1 MFERVIRLRPY
12 EYVHILDN
20 NTCEVHLVEGPQCF
34 TLLDH
39 HVKLHSTVQRHIVI
53 PTNHYCECVQSD
65 GHRTVRLSGPPFPL
79 RPGETASEVR
89 PLRVLTAREAIV
101 LHVLA
106 DYIYRDANTGEERR
120 RIAGERWLMQGP
132 GVYIPRVEEE
142 VLQSVEPVIIPIDGA
157 LLMQAT
163 CDFTEVDGTRRSL
176 GEVWLVRK
184 PRMYFPNPN
193 TKVLN
198 FLIGKVLSPKLALH
212 VRALNS
218 FYDVHYKKERV
229 AGERWLVTHDVT
241 PMFLPSEHEEIVEPV
256 KLTILRWGQYCV
268 VSNIVRD
275 GICHYGEREL
285 RKGPC
290 SFLLQP
296 DESLLDGEIKD
307 AYLLGAHEALLVEA
321 LTTFTDEEKE
331 ERIISSRWL
340 VHGPCSYIPPLEVR
354 VLERRK
360 RMLLSGDKG
369 VYVRNIR
376 TGRITAMHGQALMLS
391 EDEVLWEKPIDPLV
405 CRLLA
410 SQQLSVYDINA
421 SSLAAGEET
430 QTTHHVISCKV
441 PHNALIQLYD
451 SSKNTSRVE
460 AGPAAVFLEPNDEFT
475 PISLSGG
482 RPKVPNCIHSLCLF
496 LGPDFMADIIEVE
509 TLDHAR
515 LALNLAYNW
524 EFDTSDRER
533 IKRIAF
539 AVPDFVGR
547 ACMTLANRIRVAIAG
562 ETFDN
567 FHRNSSSLIR
577 QAIFKNVS
585 GATELRGDSL
595 YFPVNGLVI
604 TNVDV
609 HSVEPVELNTR
620 NALKKSVQLAVEIIT
635 KSQENEA
642 SHQAMLLEQEA
653 KGALELQLMKDKA
666 SAEAERITLLEVSAA
681 NNIIELSGASKAQA
695 LAESESRL
703 VELQG
708 EVDVTGTRCEAQEVM
723 ANAELEIQ
731 RERMELD
738 LAHRRAMN
746 EIAVKKVQTLAD
758 IEATKFE
765 NIMNALGRATIEA
778 MARAGPELKSKLL
791 QALGLK
797 GFLLTDGT
805 APINLLGMADRVV
818 QERPATKP

>member
-1 MFERVIRLRPY
+1 MVDRVIRLRPY

-39 HVKLHSTVQRHIVI
+39 HVNLHSTPQPHIVI
-53 PTNHYCECVQSD
+53 PPNHYCECLRSD

-79 RPGETASEVR
+79 QPGETASEVR
-89 PLRVLTAREAIV
+89 PLRLLTSREAIA
-101 LHVLA
+101 LHALA
-106 DYIYRDANTGEERR
+106 DYTYTEANTGVRR
-120 RIAGERWLMQGP
+120 QRRAGERWLMQGP

-142 VLQSVEPVIIPIDGA
+142 VQESVEPIIIPQDGA

-163 CDFTEVDGTRRSL
+163 LDFVEADGTARSL
-176 GEVWLVRK
+176 GEVWRVQK
-184 PRMYFPNPN
+184 VGMYFPNPN
-193 TKVLN
+193 TKVLSI
-198 FLIGKVLSPKLALH
+198 LRGKVLSPTLALH

-218 FYDVHYKKERV
+218 FYDTHYNKERM
-229 AGERWLVTHDVT
+229 AGEKWLVTHDVV
-241 PMFLPSEHEEIVEPV
+241 PVFLPNEHEEIVEPV

-268 VSNIVRD
+268 VLNVVRD

-296 DESLLDGEIKD
+296 DENLSDNEIKE
-307 AYLLGAHEALLVEA
+307 AYLLADHEALLVEA
-321 LTTFTDEEKE
+321 LTTFTDEENQQ
-331 ERIISSRWL
+331 RIISSRWL
-340 VHGPCSYIPPLEVR
+340 VRGPCSYIPPLEVR
-354 VLERRK
+354 VVERRE
-360 RMLLSGDKG
+360 RMLLGGNNG

-405 CRLLA
+405 RRLLA
-410 SQQLSVYDINA
+410 SQQLSVYDTKA
-421 SSLAAGEET
+421 SELAAAEGLY
-430 QTTHHVISCKV
+430 TTHHVISCKV
-441 PHNALIQLYD
+441 PHNALVQLYD

-482 RPKVPNCIHSLCLF
+482 LPKVANSINSLCLF

-515 LALNLAYNW
+515 LELNLAYNW
-524 EFDTSDRER
+524 EFDTTDRNR
-533 IKRIAF
+533 IKSIAF

-547 ACMTLANRIRVAIAG
+547 VCMTLANRIRAAIAG

-577 QAIFKNVS
+577 QAIFRNVS
-585 GATELRGDSL
+585 GVTELRGDSL
-595 YFPVNGLVI
+595 YFPVNGLII

-609 HSVEPVELNTR
+609 RSVEPVELNTR

-666 SAEAERITLLEVSAA
+666 SAEAERVTLLHVTAA
-681 NNIIELSGASKAQA
+681 NNVIELSGASKAQA
-695 LAESESRL
+695 LAESESLL
-703 VELQG
+703 VEVQK
-708 EVDVTGTRCEAQEVM
+708 EVDVTATRCEAQEVM
-723 ANAELEIQ
+723 TNVELEMQ

-746 EIAVKKVQTLAD
+746 EITVARVKTLAD

-765 NIMNALGRATIEA
+765 NIMKALGRATIEA

-805 APINLLGMADRVV
+805 APINLMGMANRIVR
-818 QERPATKP
+818 EPPSTRS